1 MSPLDEDKTPL
12 DDWIFDQLAD
22 GELEETD
29 RRELLAQLDTTPD
42 GWRRCA
48 LAFLEGQSLRQ
59 ELRALAASQ
68 RAVSTAVAARPAAR
82 SRGWRQ
88 RAAAM
93 ANLAAGFLIAIT
105 LVFLVRE
112 YSGPSAPAPGAVAVT
127 GAEGASGSTAATA
140 AASQISRSPSGG
152 WQTVTLAPD
161 AGAQQFV
168 HLPVNERAT
177 IDEDWLKALPEA
189 IPDDILRALERTGHR
204 VERQRQLLPVPL
216 EDGRQLVVP
225 VDQVEIRYV
234 GNSAYQ

>member
-1 MSPLDEDKTPL
+1 MSPPDEDKTPL

-68 RAVSTAVAARPAAR
+68 RAVPTAVAARPATR

-88 RAAAM
+88 RAAAV

-112 YSGPSAPAPGAVAVT
+112 YSGPPAPAPGAVAVT
-127 GAEGASGSTAATA
+127 DSAGTAGSTAATA
-140 AASQISRSPSGG
+140 AAAQAGRSPAGG

-161 AGAQQFV
+161 SAPEQLV
-168 HLPVNERAT
+168 HLPVTERAA
-177 IDEDWLKALPEA
+177 IDEDWLKTLPEA
-189 IPDDILRALERTGHR
+189 IPADILRALERTGHR

>member
-22 GELEETD
+22 GELGESD

-59 ELRALAASQ
+59 EFRALAASQ
-68 RAVSTAVAARPAAR
+68 RAAPAAVAARPAAR

-88 RAAAM
+88 RAAAL

-112 YSGPSAPAPGAVAVT
+112 YSGPPAPSPGEVAVGGRNNT
-127 GAEGASGSTAATA
+127 GAAATA
-140 AASQISRSPSGG
+140 SQAGEVPSRG
-152 WQTVTLAPD
+152 WQTMTLAPD
-161 AGAQQFV
+161 AGTQQFV

-177 IDEDWLKALPEA
+177 IDEDWLKTLPEA
-189 IPDDILRALERTGHR
+189 IPADILRTLERTGHR

-216 EDGRQLVVP
+216 EDGRQLFVP

>member
-12 DDWIFDQLAD
+12 DDWIFDQLVD
-22 GELEETD
+22 GELGESD
-29 RRELLAQLDTTPD
+29 RRELLAQLDAKPD

-48 LAFLEGQSLRQ
+48 LAFLEGQSLQQ

-68 RAVSTAVAARPAAR
+68 RPTPAAVAARPAVR

-88 RAAAM
+88 RTAAV
-93 ANLAAGFLIAIT
+93 ANLAAGFLVAIT

-112 YSGPSAPAPGAVAVT
+112 YSGPPAPAPGEVAATGNTDAQGST
-127 GAEGASGSTAATA
+127 GAAA
-140 AASQISRSPSGG
+140 AASQVGRSPSGG

-161 AGAQQFV
+161 ADAEQLV
-168 HLPVNERAT
+168 HLPVTERAA
-177 IDEDWLKALPEA
+177 IDEDWLETLPEA
-189 IPDDILRALERTGHR
+189 IPADILRALERTGHR